1 MKKLLTLV
9 AAAFMAVSV
18 FAQNP
23 TPLSLGGG
31 WNKGF
36 AYDADV
42 YDFTIS
48 GLWAAAKFACNVKS
62 EDYPKYILEFEDPL
76 PDNFQVNY
84 TWKTSADAEGEAKA
98 EFCRAKGDGSQK
110 KFELYFDQKH
120 PYIVDVDVQ
129 HTDTEVKDLKVK
141 QLILVAADGTTT
153 KNINAT
159 FTGDVTDNTVTY
171 NGVVSFD
178 KQYQQ
183 LAIKGVAGQK
193 DLAIKVQLKEP
204 TLNVQMCVDYEDNSH
219 EWPKFNGSDKITFTT
234 KKGVAIT
241 NVGIQYI
248 DEENNPLSV
257 NVDGA
262 WLVKKESVHIGTNGW
277 ATFASDCAV
286 KYDDLGL
293 KAYAVKLND
302 DKASVSYTPFTD
314 VVPAYT
320 PVLLKGTAGKDYEI
334 YSKPVW
340 APNLPNDL
348 KASDGYS
355 TSTYAATLYALSTVD
370 GVTAFYPVEN
380 GTKIPAKRCYLE
392 VVKKDPSASNAAFYS
407 LGTNFGETTGIS
419 SVENKVEKADAPVYN
434 LAGQLVGK
442 DYKGL
447 VIKNGKKFVIK

>member
-36 AYDADV
+36 AGDADV

-62 EDYPKYILEFEDPL
+62 EDYPWCILQFEKPL

-84 TWKTSADAEGEAKA
+84 TWKTSADAEGEATA
-98 EFCRAKGDGSQK
+98 EYCRAQGDGTK
-110 KFELYFDQKH
+110 DIFELYFDKRH

-129 HTDTEVKDLKVK
+129 HKDAKEVNLKVK
-141 QLILVAADGTTT
+141 KLILCGAYGHT

-171 NGVVSFD
+171 KGVVSFD
-178 KQYQQ
+178 KRWQQ
-183 LAIKGVAGQK
+183 LYINDNNVVGKQ
-193 DLAIKVQLKEP
+193 DLAIKVKLKEP
-204 TLNVQMCVDYEDNSH
+204 TPNVQMCVDYEDNTS
-219 EWPKFNGSDKITFTT
+219 EWPQFNGSDKITFTT
-234 KKGVAIT
+234 KKGVAIK
-241 NVGIQYI
+241 NVGIQYT
-248 DEENNPLSV
+248 DKENKPLSV
-257 NVDGA
+257 TVDGA
-262 WLVKKESVHIGTNGW
+262 WLVDKESVHIGTNGW

-286 KYDDLGL
+286 NYNELGL
-293 KAYAVKLND
+293 EAYAVTLNP
-302 DKASVSYTPFTD
+302 DKTSVSFTKLTD
-314 VVPAYT
+314 IVPAYT
-320 PVLLKGTAGKDYEI
+320 PVLLKGTANTNYEI
-334 YSKPVW
+334 NSKAGW
-340 APNLPNDL
+340 APVLTDL
-348 KASDGYS
+348 KASNGTSAS
-355 TSTYAATLYALSTVD
+355 TDAVTLYALSTVD
-370 GVTAFYPVEN
+370 GVTAFYPVKKDS
-380 GTKIPAKRCYLE
+380 KIPAKRCYLE
-392 VVKKDPSASNAAFYS
+392 VNGTSQKAAFYS